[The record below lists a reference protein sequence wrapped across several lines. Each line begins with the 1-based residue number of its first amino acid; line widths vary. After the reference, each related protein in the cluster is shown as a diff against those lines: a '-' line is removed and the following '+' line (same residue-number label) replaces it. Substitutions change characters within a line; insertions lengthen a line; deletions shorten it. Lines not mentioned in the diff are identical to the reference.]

1 MTHFDF
7 ESFDFCIYMRLA
19 DYFCAEIRK
28 SESRLHGV
36 YTCFYKETFPIQS
49 CYLEKRARSYF
60 ETCAALK

>member
-7 ESFDFCIYMRLA
+7 AGFGFCIYMRLA
-19 DYFCAEIRK
+19 DYFRAEIRK
-28 SESRLHGV
+28 SRSRLHGV

-49 CYLEKRARSYF
+49 CCLEKRARSHF